1 MKKLLKTNKDEL
13 KLLCDKKIKY
23 FQKLALN
30 TIDSIR
36 EYNQFGMVTTQ
47 YTNKCIEYI
56 ETIIS
61 RINEIDLQYKL
72 NYETKLKKLQDIND
86 TFFSLFQM
94 YGTLHLQD
102 ILNVCF
108 GVKYMDT
115 IMKDITHIC
124 KDKFKLLLEH
134 TMPYKF
140 KSFYNNSKHKKNL
153 KMENGAS
160 NSPTDINLNAS
171 GKTLDVFNII
181 DEDVYKVKTN
191 GIRVVFKESA
201 TITVIVYCITKP
213 IIMQCINNHFN
224 NLYSYNCQMVLNQLD
239 NNDDAS
245 FKRYLSFMNLKDILV
260 TEKDNVYSKFK
271 QQCSELNDLKQK
283 SISQVVKDFLN
294 MNLFEQRNIISLYML
309 CDDVHCEYMGYLLY
323 DMLTSETNDVND
335 NIKQKQLYDSLNWN
349 VQKRF
354 RESMEHTVEYTNELS
369 SIDDVQIP
377 YEQQI
382 CLMKTSKCVK
392 ERAIVKLK
400 EIKSKS
406 EDSGS
411 KARLYL
417 DGLLKIPFEIYRK
430 EPILC
435 TMDIVRDIYIN
446 LIKKCCVNHID
457 LSLNPVHK
465 ITSIELLENIK
476 IVRVKLDIVKK
487 HTVSVIEQHIQ
498 ILNKNQLKHVIFKIN
513 DIFKQFNV
521 CIKLTITSKS
531 VKELKEHVV
540 FALHKIDNIE
550 DEYKCIQEL
559 TKYLKLSNMYDFVVK
574 QITKIDSIWNGLNR
588 EINANNSLLDDAVYG
603 HKDAKRNVER
613 ILGQWING
621 ENKGYCFGFEGPP
634 GVGKTSL
641 AKKGLSKCLK
651 DNNGTYRP
659 FHFIALGGSSN
670 ASTLDGHNYT
680 YVGSTW
686 GRIVDILMN
695 SKCMNPIIFIDEL
708 DKVSRTEHGKE
719 IVGILTH
726 LVDQTQNDD
735 FQDKYFSG
743 ISLDLSKVLFIFSYN
758 DVDKV
763 DKILLDRIHRI
774 KFDNLNID
782 EKLVIARKHLL
793 PEILKD
799 IGLSNGII
807 EIEDDTLLFI
817 INKYTNEPGVRKFK
831 ELLYVIVSELNLEI
845 LKNENNYIGSLPIYV
860 TKEMV
865 GTNYLSD
872 RHPRRILEI
881 PEVSKMGQI
890 CGLWANSLGMGGILH
905 IQGSNFYSSNM
916 FELKLTG
923 MQGDVMKESMNVSKT
938 IAFNMTDEEVFKKMT
953 NKKINKGIHIHCPE
967 GAVPKDGPSAGAA
980 ITTVIYSLLNNL
992 KIKRDHAITGE
1003 INLTG
1008 KITAIGGLQYKILG
1022 GLEGGVNTFMYPK
1035 ENQRDFD
1042 EVVEKFPY
1050 ILNKATF
1057 VAVDNI
1063 TEVFEIIF
1071 DV

>member
-1 MKKLLKTNKDEL
+1 MKKLSKTNKDEI
-13 KLLCDKKIKY
+13 KILCDRKIKY
-23 FQKLALN
+23 FKKLGLD

-36 EYNQFGMVTTQ
+36 EYNKCGIVTSQ
-47 YTNKCIEYI
+47 CTNKCIDYI
-56 ETIIS
+56 ETVIS
-61 RINEIDLQYKL
+61 RINDIDLHYKF
-72 NYETKLKKLQDIND
+72 NYETKLKKLQEIND

-94 YGTLHLQD
+94 YGTQHLKD

-108 GVKYMDT
+108 GVKYIDT
-115 IMKDITHIC
+115 IMKDMTYIC
-124 KDKFKLLLEH
+124 KDKFHLLLENA
-134 TMPYKF
+134 MPYKF
-140 KSFYNNSKHKKNL
+140 KSFYNNSKQKKTS
-153 KMENGAS
+153 KIENGKTNTS
-160 NSPTDINLNAS
+160 TDINLNDSA
-171 GKTLDVFNII
+171 KTLDVFNIT
-181 DEDVYKVKTN
+181 DEDTFNVKTN
-191 GIRVVFKESA
+191 GIRIVFKDNS

-213 IIMQCINNHFN
+213 VIMQCIDNHFKH
-224 NLYSYNCQMVLNQLD
+224 LYSYDYQVVLNQLD
-239 NNDDAS
+239 NGEDAS

-260 TEKDNVYSKFK
+260 TEKENVYTKFK
-271 QQCSELNDLKQK
+271 QHSNELNDLKQK

-294 MNLFEQRNIISLYML
+294 MNLFEQRNMISLYML

-335 NIKQKQLYDSLNWN
+335 NIKQKQLYNSLNWN

-435 TMDIVRDIYIN
+435 TMDVIRDIYLNI
-446 LIKKCCVNHID
+446 IKKCSVNEID
-457 LSLNPVHK
+457 LSLNNVHK
-465 ITSIELLENIK
+465 ITSIELLEN
-476 IVRVKLDIVKK
+476 VRGVRKKLDILKK
-487 HTVSVIEQHIQ
+487 HTICVIEKHIVL
-498 ILNKNQLKHVIFKIN
+498 LNKNQLKNVIFKMN
-513 DIFKQFNV
+513 DVFKQLNMS
-521 CIKLTITSKS
+521 IKLKITSKS
-531 VKELKEHVV
+531 VKELKDQIVS
-540 FALHKIDNIE
+540 ALHKTTNLE
-550 DEYKCIQEL
+550 DEYKCIREL
-559 TKYLKLSNMYDFVVK
+559 TNYLKLTNIYDFVVK

-588 EINANNSLLDDAVYG
+588 EINKNNSILNDAVYG

-651 DNNGTYRP
+651 DNDGTYRP

-774 KFDNLNID
+774 KFDNLNLD
-782 EKLVIARKHLL
+782 EKLVIAKKHLL

-799 IGLSNGII
+799 IGLTNGII
-807 EIEDDTLLFI
+807 EIQDDTLMYI

-845 LKNENNYIGSLPIYV
+845 LKNENNYIGSLPINV
-860 TKEMV
+860 TKDMIE
-865 GTNYLSD
+865 TKYLSD

-881 PEVSKMGQI
+881 PEISTIGQI

-905 IQGSNFYSSNM
+905 IQGTIFYSSNM

-938 IAFNMTDEEVFKKMT
+938 IAFNMTNEEVLKKMT

-1003 INLTG
+1003 INLSG

-1022 GLEGGVNTFMYPK
+1022 GLDGRVKTFMYPK

-1042 EVVEKFPY
+1042 EVVDKFPY

-1057 VAVDNI
+1057 IPVDNI
-1063 TEVFEIIF
+1063 NEVFEIIF
-1071 DV
+1071 EN

>member
-1 MKKLLKTNKDEL
+1 MKKLSKTIIKDDI
-13 KLLCDKKIKY
+13 KILCEKKIIY
-23 FQKLALN
+23 FKKLGLN

-36 EYNQFGMVTTQ
+36 EYNRFDIVTTQ
-47 YTNKCIEYI
+47 DTNKCIEYI
-56 ETIIS
+56 ESIITK
-61 RINEIDLQYKL
+61 INDIDLQYKF
-72 NYETKLKKLQDIND
+72 NYEQKLKKLQDIND

-94 YGTLHLQD
+94 YGTQYLHD

-108 GVKYMDT
+108 GVKYVDT
-115 IMKDITHIC
+115 ISKDLSNIC
-124 KDKFKLLLEH
+124 KDKFNLLLENV
-134 TMPYKF
+134 MPYKF
-140 KSFYNNSKHKKNL
+140 KSFYNNTKKKGGKTDNT
-153 KMENGAS
+153 KS
-160 NSPTDINLNAS
+160 QSHTDINLNDCA
-171 GKTLDVFNII
+171 KNLDVFNVT
-181 DEDVYKVKTN
+181 DEETFKIKTN
-191 GIRVVFKESA
+191 GIRVVFKQNSNI
-201 TITVIVYCITKP
+201 TIVVYCITKP
-213 IIMQCINNHFN
+213 TIIQCIDNQFNH
-224 NLYSYNCQMVLNQLD
+224 LYSYDYQVVLNQLD
-239 NNDDAS
+239 NGEDVA

-260 TEKDNVYSKFK
+260 TEKENVYCKFK
-271 QQCSELNDLKQK
+271 EKWSELNDTKQK

-294 MNLFEQRNIISLYML
+294 MTLFEQRNLISLYML
-309 CDDVHCEYMGYLLY
+309 CTDVHCEYMGYLLY

-335 NIKQKQLYDSLNWN
+335 NVKQKQLYDSLNWN

-354 RESMEHTVEYTNELS
+354 RESMAHTVEYTNELS
-369 SIDDVQIP
+369 TIDDVQIP

-392 ERAIVKLK
+392 ERAMVKLK

-435 TMDIVRDIYIN
+435 TMDTMRELYIN
-446 LIKKCCVNHID
+446 LIKKCLLNKID
-457 LSLNPVHK
+457 ISLCQVSK

-476 IVRVKLDIVKK
+476 QLKNNLDCVKK
-487 HTVSVIEQHIQ
+487 HTLCLIEQHVYSSTKQ
-498 ILNKNQLKHVIFKIN
+498 QLKHIVFKLN
-513 DIFKQFNV
+513 DVFKQLN
-521 CIKLTITSKS
+521 ISLKITVTGKGI
-531 VKELKEHVV
+531 KELKEHIMSS
-540 FALHKIDNIE
+540 LNSIDDLD
-550 DEYKCIQEL
+550 DEYKCIYEL
-559 TKYLKLSNMYDFVVK
+559 TTYLKLLNMYDYVVK
-574 QITKIDSIWNGLNR
+574 QVRKIEHIWNGLNN
-588 EINANNSLLDDAVYG
+588 EINENNSILNDAVHG

-651 DNNGTYRP
+651 DNDGTYRP

-774 KFDNLNID
+774 KFDNLNLD

-793 PEILKD
+793 PEIIKD
-799 IGLSNGII
+799 IGLSDGII
-807 EIEDDTLLFI
+807 NIDDEILIFI

-845 LKNENNYIGSLPIYV
+845 LKNEYDNIQNLPICV
-860 TKEMV
+860 TKKMV
-865 GTNYLSD
+865 EKKYLVD

-881 PEVSKMGQI
+881 PSVSKVGQI

-905 IQGSNFYSSNM
+905 IQGTVFYSSSM

-938 IAFNMTDEEVFKKMT
+938 IAFNMTNEDVLKKMT
-953 NKKINKGIHIHCPE
+953 SKKINKGIHIHCPE

-980 ITTVIYSLLNNL
+980 ITTVVYSLLNEK
-992 KIKRDHAITGE
+992 KIKHDHAITGE
-1003 INLTG
+1003 INLSG
-1008 KITAIGGLQYKILG
+1008 NITAIGGLQYKIMG
-1022 GLEGGVNTFMYPK
+1022 GLDGGVKTFMYPK

-1050 ILNKATF
+1050 ILKKATYI
-1057 VAVDNI
+1057 AVEHIN
-1063 TEVFEIIF
+1063 EVFEIIF
-1071 DV
+1071 EK